1 MFGNSALRQNSPS
14 PIELPLHRSCRDTS
28 PGRLLPTPE
37 MAWVSLEDR
46 PGLSSL
52 QLCSHQG
59 PRKEGIDMMFRARA
73 AVRPVI
79 LLIGALLATNAMSGA
94 EAKALKG
101 IPKSAPAFSKFMAE
115 FIREAM
121 PQAKIAIAGRLRL
134 DVEMPGGKKT
144 ADLHDVFNACHRDPD
159 NCPQATTEYVAAV
172 IIAFKAPSAQ
182 PKPAAPRADLRIIV
196 RSAAYVDAIR
206 GNHPLT
212 APLAADLWLLVVKD
226 EGERVAILTEGDL
239 PALAVTSQ
247 SAFAAASENS
257 KAWSKSVVRDIAKK
271 RCAGILGGDYYITSI
286 VAFSDIW
293 APVAHRCHD
302 NLIVAVP
309 DSGSVVYGDASSRED
324 GLSFVQSAANKL
336 LATADKPVSA
346 TVLQWTPKGWAM
358 VPAK

>member
-1 MFGNSALRQNSPS
+1 MTFG
-14 PIELPLHRSCRDTS
+14 E
-28 PGRLLPTPE
+28 
-37 MAWVSLEDR
+37 
-46 PGLSSL
+46 
-52 QLCSHQG
+52 
-59 PRKEGIDMMFRARA
+59 RA
-73 AVRPVI
+73 AVRPII
-79 LLIGALLATNAMSGA
+79 LLIVALLATSAMSGA
-94 EAKALKG
+94 DARAAKG
-101 IPKSAPAFSKFMAE
+101 IPKSAPAFTKFMAE
-115 FIREAM
+115 FIGQAM

-134 DVEMPGGKKT
+134 DVEMSGGKKT

-172 IIAFKAPSAQ
+172 VLAFKAPSAQ

-206 GNHPLT
+206 GNHPVA

-226 EGERVAILTEGDL
+226 EGEKVAILTEGEL
-239 PALAVTSQ
+239 PALAMTSQ

-257 KAWSKSVVRDIAKK
+257 KPWSESVLRDVAKK

-286 VAFSDIW
+286 VAFADIW

-309 DSGSVVYGDASSRED
+309 DSGSVVYGDASSKKD
-324 GLSFVQSAANKL
+324 GLSFVQGAANKL
-336 LATADKPVSA
+336 LATADKPLSA
-346 TVLQWTPKGWAM
+346 TVLQWTPKGWAA